1 VKGRHRNF
9 RRNLEVLLAV
19 SVIAC
24 GIFDGCSLSNNSWFL
39 REYQNTAPHDRA
51 VLERQDKILEVECVD
66 TTFSDGSKA
75 PVCGW
80 LAQHVGEHLQDGD
93 GFQQITRT
101 GSAVCYH
108 DNMGGRECYTIIRER
123 AK

>member
-1 VKGRHRNF
+1 M
-9 RRNLEVLLAV
+9 LLAV

-39 REYQNTAPHDRA
+39 RKYQNTAPHDRA
-51 VLERQDKILEVECVD
+51 VLERQDKILEVEWILEVECV
-66 TTFSDGSKA
+66 
-75 PVCGW
+75 
-80 LAQHVGEHLQDGD
+80 D
-93 GFQQITRT
+93 GFQQIIRT

-108 DNMGGRECYTIIRER
+108 DNMGGRECYTICYTIIRER